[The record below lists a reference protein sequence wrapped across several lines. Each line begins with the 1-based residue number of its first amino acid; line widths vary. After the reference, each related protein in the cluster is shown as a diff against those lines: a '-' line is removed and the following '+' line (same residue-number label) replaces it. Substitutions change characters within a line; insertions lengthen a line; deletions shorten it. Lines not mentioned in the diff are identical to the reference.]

1 METNTTINHGTLAPL
16 LQSAVARPLESIKG
30 KVASAGYRFCRLIAK
45 GENSTLAQSYAVE
58 VPAITTAQMLQA
70 ASYPALAAV
79 MIASLEKL
87 QDGICKR
94 ELGTTA
100 GSNAAG
106 SNAAGSNAAGSNAA
120 GSNVITYS
128 TLSLDELARFAEE
141 DTNIGQLSEERIASW
156 FESDVREMLI
166 VALAERLGITE
177 TATDSEI
184 KRCEQIAN
192 QTRDNLKKLSSKKPV
207 MFDERVKAALNWA
220 LDSAAASDDTM
231 AARLKSKLNATVD
244 AINLADSLGF

>member
-1 METNTTINHGTLAPL
+1 MENNLNFTQYNHSTLAPM
-16 LQSAVARPLESIKG
+16 LQSAVAKPLESIKG
-30 KVASAGYRFCRLIAK
+30 KSASAGYRFSRLISK
-45 GENSTLAQSYAVE
+45 GGNSTSYAVE
-58 VPAITTAQMLQA
+58 VPAITAAQMLQA

-79 MIASLEKL
+79 MIAALEKL

-94 ELGTTA
+94 ELG
-100 GSNAAG
+100 NAAG
-106 SNAAGSNAAGSNAA
+106 GNAA

-128 TLSLDELARFAEE
+128 TLSLAELARFAEE

-177 TATDSEI
+177 TATDSEV

-192 QTRDNLKKLSSKKPV
+192 QTRDNLRKLASRKPV
-207 MFDERVKAALNWA
+207 MFDERVKNALNWA

-231 AARLKSKLNATVD
+231 AARLKSKLNTTMD

>member
-1 METNTTINHGTLAPL
+1 MENNLNFTQYNHSTLAPM
-16 LQSAVARPLESIKG
+16 LQSAVAKPLESIKG
-30 KVASAGYRFCRLIAK
+30 KSASAGYRFSRLIAK

-58 VPAITTAQMLQA
+58 VPAITAAQMLQA

-79 MIASLEKL
+79 MIAALEKL

-94 ELGTTA
+94 ELG
-100 GSNAAG
+100 
-106 SNAAGSNAAGSNAA
+106 NAAGSNAAGSNAA

-177 TATDSEI
+177 TATDSEV

-192 QTRDNLKKLSSKKPV
+192 QTRDNLRKLASRKPV
-207 MFDERVKAALNWA
+207 MFDERVKNALNWA

-231 AARLKSKLNATVD
+231 AARLKSKLNTTMD

>member
-94 ELGTTA
+94 ELGTT
-100 GSNAAG
+100 AG

>member
-94 ELGTTA
+94 ELGTT
-100 GSNAAG
+100 
-106 SNAAGSNAAGSNAA
+106 AGSNAAGSNAA

-231 AARLKSKLNATVD
+231 AARLNSKLNATVD

>member
-79 MIASLEKL
+79 MKL

-94 ELGTTA
+94 ELGTT
-100 GSNAAG
+100 
-106 SNAAGSNAAGSNAA
+106 AGSNAAGSNAA

>member
-94 ELGTTA
+94 ELGTT
-100 GSNAAG
+100 
-106 SNAAGSNAAGSNAA
+106 AGSNAAGSNAA